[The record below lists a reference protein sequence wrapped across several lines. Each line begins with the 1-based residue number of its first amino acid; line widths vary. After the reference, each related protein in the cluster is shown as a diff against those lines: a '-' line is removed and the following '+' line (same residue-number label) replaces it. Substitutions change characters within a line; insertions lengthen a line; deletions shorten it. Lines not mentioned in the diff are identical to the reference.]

1 MAKTDNWQ
9 RNNGRR
15 RDRGFDDFPSFPD
28 PVPTPSFA
36 APRRP
41 AAPMAAPTGPESSA
55 VVKWFNAEKG
65 FGFVELGE
73 GGGDVF
79 LHASV
84 LARSGATSVN
94 PGATLKVRVGQGQKG
109 PQVTE
114 VTEVDESTAT
124 AEPAGG
130 GGGAPAPRAPRAPGG
145 FGDRDRGDRVGYGG
159 DRGGFGGGDRGG
171 FGGGDRGGYGG
182 GDRGGFGGGAPR
194 RGFDAPVAS
203 GPEQHG
209 TVKWYNQAKGFGF
222 VAPEDGGKD
231 VFVHASALRRAGL
244 TELAEGQRVAIQIAQ
259 GQKGPEAASIRI
271 A

>member
-9 RNNGRR
+9 RRKRG
-15 RDRGFDDFPSFPD
+15 DRGFDDFPAFQE
-28 PVPTPSFA
+28 PTTPAPSF
-36 APRRP
+36 PRRP
-41 AAPMAAPTGPESSA
+41 APSMPVATGPESTA

-73 GGGDVF
+73 GAGDVF

-84 LARSGATSVN
+84 LARTGATSVN

-114 VTEVDESTAT
+114 VIEVDESTAG
-124 AEPAGG
+124 AAPA
-130 GGGAPAPRAPRAPGG
+130 AAPRAPRAGG
-145 FGDRDRGDRVGYGG
+145 FGGPGGNAGGGYGDRGGGGGYGG
-159 DRGGFGGGDRGG
+159 DRGGFGGG
-171 FGGGDRGGYGG
+171 
-182 GDRGGFGGGAPR
+182 GDRGGFGAPR

-203 GPEQHG
+203 GPEQQG

-222 VAPEDGGKD
+222 IAPEDGGKD

-244 TELAEGQRVAIQIAQ
+244 TELAEGQRVMILISQ
-259 GQKGPEAASIRI
+259 GQKGPEAASIRV

>member
-9 RNNGRR
+9 RRKRG
-15 RDRGFDDFPSFPD
+15 DRGFGDDFPSFPD
-28 PVPTPSFA
+28 PTPAPSFA
-36 APRRP
+36 RRP
-41 AAPMAAPTGPESSA
+41 SPMAAPVAATGPESSA

-73 GGGDVF
+73 GAGDVF

-84 LARSGATSVN
+84 LARTGATSVN

-114 VTEVDESTAT
+114 VIEVDESTAS
-124 AEPAGG
+124 AAPA
-130 GGGAPAPRAPRAPGG
+130 APRAPRAGG
-145 FGDRDRGDRVGYGG
+145 FGAP
-159 DRGGFGGGDRGG
+159 GGGYA
-171 FGGGDRGGYGG
+171 GGGGGGGYGG
-182 GDRGGFGGGAPR
+182 GGGGGYGDRGGGGGGFGAPR

-203 GPEQHG
+203 GPEQQG

-222 VAPEDGGKD
+222 IAPEDGGKD

-244 TELAEGQRVAIQIAQ
+244 TELAEGQRVTIQITQ
-259 GQKGPEAASIRI
+259 GQKGPEAASIRVS
-271 A
+271 

>member
-9 RNNGRR
+9 RRR
-15 RDRGFDDFPSFPD
+15 RGERGFDDFPAFQE
-28 PVPTPSFA
+28 PTTPAPSFA
-36 APRRP
+36 RRP
-41 AAPMAAPTGPESSA
+41 APSAPVSTGPETQA
-55 VVKWFNAEKG
+55 VVKWFNGEKG
-65 FGFVELGE
+65 FGFVELSE

-84 LARSGATSVN
+84 LARTGATTVN

-114 VTEVDESTAT
+114 VIEVDESTA
-124 AEPAGG
+124 
-130 GGGAPAPRAPRAPGG
+130 GAAPVSTAPRAPRP
-145 FGDRDRGDRVGYGG
+145 
-159 DRGGFGGGDRGG
+159 GGFGGGDRGG

-182 GDRGGFGGGAPR
+182 GDRGGFGGGGGGGGGFGAPR

-203 GPEQHG
+203 GPEQPG

-222 VAPEDGGKD
+222 IAPEDGGKD

-244 TELAEGQRVAIQIAQ
+244 TELAEGQRVTIQITQ

-271 A
+271 S

>member
-9 RNNGRR
+9 RRKRG
-15 RDRGFDDFPSFPD
+15 DRGFGDDFPSFPD
-28 PVPTPSFA
+28 PTPAPSFA
-36 APRRP
+36 RRP
-41 AAPMAAPTGPESSA
+41 SPMAAPVAATGPESSA

-73 GGGDVF
+73 GAGDVF

-84 LARSGATSVN
+84 LARTGATSVN

-114 VTEVDESTAT
+114 VLEVDESTAS
-124 AEPAGG
+124 AAPA
-130 GGGAPAPRAPRAPGG
+130 APRAPRAPGG
-145 FGDRDRGDRVGYGG
+145 FGDR

-171 FGGGDRGGYGG
+171 FGGGDRGG
-182 GDRGGFGGGAPR
+182 FGAPR

-203 GPEQHG
+203 GPEQQG

-222 VAPEDGGKD
+222 IAPEDGGKD

-244 TELAEGQRVAIQIAQ
+244 TELAEGQRVTIQVTQ
-259 GQKGPEAASIRI
+259 GQKGPEAASIRVS
-271 A
+271 

>member
-9 RNNGRR
+9 RRKRGE
-15 RDRGFDDFPSFPD
+15 RGFDDFPAFAEP
-28 PVPTPSFA
+28 PPPPSFA
-36 APRRP
+36 RRP
-41 AAPMAAPTGPESSA
+41 APSKSTAPVSTGPDTSA
-55 VVKWFNAEKG
+55 VVKWFNGEKG
-65 FGFVELGE
+65 FGFVELAE

-84 LARSGATSVN
+84 LTRIGINAVN

-114 VTEVDESTAT
+114 VLEVDESTAG
-124 AEPAGG
+124 AAPA
-130 GGGAPAPRAPRAPGG
+130 AAPRAPRAGG
-145 FGDRDRGDRVGYGG
+145 FGGDR

-171 FGGGDRGGYGG
+171 FGGGDRGGFGGGG
-182 GDRGGFGGGAPR
+182 GDRGGFGAPR

-203 GPEQHG
+203 GPEQQG

-222 VAPEDGGKD
+222 IAPEDGGKD

-244 TELAEGQRVAIQIAQ
+244 TELAEGQRVTIQVTQ
-259 GQKGPEAASIRI
+259 GQKGPEAASIRVS
-271 A
+271 